1 MADNFFIVRDFD
13 WEVRRSSHLDRGLN
27 LLAKRLGRRA
37 NTAGVID
44 RAIRGVTGLTFAATR
59 SGVSTNVEQRMNMY
73 HLVSQTLAYKV
84 EGDLV
89 EVGCNEGQSSVLIAK
104 VMRSFNSDKKLH
116 VYDSFEGLPATK
128 LVDGDSYKQGDLAT
142 SEDVLRSHFS
152 RNGLELPTIHKGWF
166 DKTLPTGLPEKIS
179 FAYLDG
185 DLYDSI
191 MISLRHVYP
200 RLSTGA
206 ICLIDD
212 YCDTAINP
220 DGWNH
225 LPGVKRACD
234 EFLKDKPEEICYVYS
249 GSFTHGF
256 FRKL

>member
-1 MADNFFIVRDFD
+1 MADNFFIIRDFD

-27 LLAKRLGRRA
+27 LFAKRLGRRVD
-37 NTAGVID
+37 TAGFID
-44 RAIRGVTGLTFAATR
+44 RAIRGVTGLTFPTTR
-59 SGVSTNVEQRMNMY
+59 SGISTNVEQRMNMY

-89 EVGCNEGQSSVLIAK
+89 EVGCNQGQSSVLITK
-104 VMRSFNSDKKLH
+104 VMKSFDTDKKFH
-116 VYDSFEGLPATK
+116 VYDSFEGLPETK
-128 LVDGDSYKQGDLAT
+128 RVDGHSYKQGDLAT
-142 SEDVLRSHFS
+142 SEEVLRGHFS
-152 RNGLELPTIHKGWF
+152 MRDLELPIIHKGWF
-166 DKTLPTGLPEKIS
+166 DKTLPASLPDSIS

-191 MISLRHVYP
+191 MISLKHVYP
-200 RLSTGA
+200 RLSMGA

-212 YCDTAINP
+212 YCDTAVNP
-220 DGWNH
+220 DGWNY

-234 EFLKDKPEEICYVYS
+234 EFLKDKLEEICYVYS
-249 GSFTHGF
+249 GEFTHGF